1 MKRQEAWL
9 MAGFGVI
16 LILLY
21 LLSSTNLIIKE
32 RKTEIYPVSV
42 ILDDTT
48 DESYQNFKKGV
59 DRAAIELNA
68 DVSLITLYE
77 GGDARQQIERMARE
91 QQNGAKA
98 LIVMPVAEN
107 ELEEALAEKRIQIP
121 LVLVNSELPRDKVSS
136 VVTADFD
143 AMGRNLA
150 KQVLEEHGNSIP
162 VYLFYSHRESAARQH
177 FQDGVETVLQ
187 SGKCEIKKF
196 ERHGDGTFRKAIE
209 ELVYPE
215 PARAVIIALDPES
228 LLETAAILADSS
240 VYPEHVDGLYGRGTT
255 TPVLNY
261 LDRGVINGLCVTDDF
276 STGYLSV
283 KRAVEILAN
292 QKLEGETVLDSYYI
306 QKDDLRK
313 PEFEKMLYPIE

>member
-91 QQNGAKA
+91 QQDGARA

-107 ELEEALAEKRIQIP
+107 ELESALAEKRIQIP

-177 FQDGVETVLQ
+177 FQDGVETVL
-187 SGKCEIKKF
+187 
-196 ERHGDGTFRKAIE
+196 
-209 ELVYPE
+209 
-215 PARAVIIALDPES
+215 RAGNA
-228 LLETAAILADSS
+228 
-240 VYPEHVDGLYGRGTT
+240 
-255 TPVLNY
+255 
-261 LDRGVINGLCVTDDF
+261 
-276 STGYLSV
+276 
-283 KRAVEILAN
+283 K
-292 QKLEGETVLDSYYI
+292 
-306 QKDDLRK
+306 
-313 PEFEKMLYPIE
+313 

>member
-1 MKRQEAWL
+1 M
-9 MAGFGVI
+9 
-16 LILLY
+16 
-21 LLSSTNLIIKE
+21 
-32 RKTEIYPVSV
+32 

-91 QQNGAKA
+91 QQDGVKA

-107 ELEEALAEKRIQIP
+107 ELEEALAEKRFRFRWCWSIRTAKRQG
-121 LVLVNSELPRDKVSS
+121 LFRGF
-136 VVTADFD
+136 TADFD

-187 SGKCEIKKF
+187 SGKCEIKSLNAM
-196 ERHGDGTFRKAIE
+196 EMEHS
-209 ELVYPE
+209 
-215 PARAVIIALDPES
+215 ARQSKNWFIRSQPGPSS
-228 LLETAAILADSS
+228 LPWIRRAFWRLRQSWRTAAYIRNS
-240 VYPEHVDGLYGRGTT
+240 GRSLWPGTT

-292 QKLEGETVLDSYYI
+292 QKLEEETVLDSYYI
-306 QKDDLRK
+306 QRT
-313 PEFEKMLYPIE
+313 I